1 MSWLLFYILVAL
13 YPVAFFIIW
22 KICDTWRWRLSL
34 WGVMAL
40 AAIWYCLPY
49 YQIKNEHA
57 KMCAAVG
64 GLKVLIQP
72 EKVDRVRWV
81 GEITE
86 GSAKSILKKYYPQVK
101 VVEALTEKRGP
112 DGRLLGYYEAY
123 TATPNPKAGQQEKG
137 QVAEGKFNFAM
148 SKVEKL
154 DPDVYEISKLES
166 EIPHGTKTEL
176 TLSKSKKTYAR
187 HTKLVHWWTGIQYP
201 DALPTWRCPDT
212 NSKSPPNGDAT
223 APEEKWAYPPFG
235 DDQILD
241 LIFK

>member
-22 KICDTWRWRLSL
+22 KGTDTWRWRFSL
-34 WGVMAL
+34 WAL
-40 AAIWYCLPY
+40 LAIPAIWYCLPY

-72 EKVDRVRWV
+72 EKVDKVRLV
-81 GEITE
+81 GDTFERRPK
-86 GSAKSILKKYYPQVK
+86 GILERYYPQVK
-101 VVEALTEKRGP
+101 VIEAMTESRGP
-112 DGRLLGYYEAY
+112 NGRLLDYYVAY

-137 QVAEGKFNFAM
+137 QVAEGKFSYVT

-154 DPDVYEISKLES
+154 DPDMYEISKLES
-166 EIPHGTKTEL
+166 EIPNGTKTEI
-176 TLSKSKKTYAR
+176 TLSKSGVVYAK
-187 HTKLVHWWTGIQYP
+187 HTELVHWWTGIQYP
-201 DALPTWRCPDT
+201 DALPTWRCPDNKT
-212 NSKSPPNGDAT
+212 PS
-223 APEEKWAYPPFG
+223 AYMALPT
-235 DDQILD
+235 